1 MSLKESTKR
10 SRNSHKYLSFGEKI
24 MKIGSVYPEIICLV
38 NKEEI
43 MEGKIFSAVSQF
55 AEWPK

>member
-1 MSLKESTKR
+1 
-10 SRNSHKYLSFGEKI
+10 